1 MFLNI
6 ILGRIIWDWYECMFI
21 YIKVWYLK
29 FEFFIWLIVFLGLI
43 VENVNREIK
52 ILVFFVVWWKS
63 VWFNVYDLLNI
74 IRL

>member
-1 MFLNI
+1 
-6 ILGRIIWDWYECMFI
+6 MFI

-52 ILVFFVVWWKS
+52 ISLVKKCMNFY
-63 VWFNVYDLLNI
+63 VYDLFNI